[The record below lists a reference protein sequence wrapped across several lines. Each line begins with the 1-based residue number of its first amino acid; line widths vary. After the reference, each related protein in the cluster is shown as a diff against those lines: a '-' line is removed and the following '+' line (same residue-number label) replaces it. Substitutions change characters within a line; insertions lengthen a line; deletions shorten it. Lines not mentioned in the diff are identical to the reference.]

1 VCVSARHFYPKKPVN
16 CDSWN
21 WFLLLLERL
30 FCCLLSSKL
39 CTFWKFSVPDQI
51 VGWPRSRKNLVAEGG
66 HTLPLSPCQLGQLGY
81 FSLQPARRLNIAPP
95 AELRF
100 HREECCCWDSLV
112 STFPARLF
120 QSFFFSD
127 QARHIRP
134 ILNQAFVSEL
144 GNILGVSLFIKAGKS
159 SLSRTV
165 RSPILFSDARKTM
178 RRRHLGTFCFQ
189 VIKSMQF
196 WCMW

>member
-1 VCVSARHFYPKKPVN
+1 MRVSARHFYPKKPVN

-30 FCCLLSSKL
+30 FCCLLSSEL

-81 FSLQPARRLNIAPP
+81 FSLQPARRLNIAPQV
-95 AELRF
+95 ELRF
-100 HREECCCWDSLV
+100 PREECCCWDSLV

-120 QSFFFSD
+120 FRSSSAYQTYT
-127 QARHIRP
+127 Q
-134 ILNQAFVSEL
+134 
-144 GNILGVSLFIKAGKS
+144 S
-159 SLSRTV
+159 SLCLWAWIYSWRFPFYQSREKFPFKN
-165 RSPILFSDARKTM
+165 R
-178 RRRHLGTFCFQ
+178 TFPNL
-189 VIKSMQF
+189 I
-196 WCMW
+196 